1 VSSAST
7 QLERASDPVAVR
19 QMKAAADRDLTIGG
33 PRLAGLALEAGL
45 VDEFQLFV
53 APVVVGG
60 GTRFFPNGVASI
72 SSCSMNTASE
82 TVSFTFDTARGDASP
97 RHTVMTTFPRACP
110 DSR

>member
-60 GTRFFPNGVASI
+60 GTRFFPNGVRLDL
-72 SSCSMNTASE
+72 E
-82 TVSFTFDTARGDASP
+82 LLDEHRFGTVSFTFDTARGDASP